1 MRARILAAVGAIV
14 VRDGLSAIGV
24 NSLAREAGC
33 DKVLIYRYF
42 GNLEGVFSAFAVK
55 GDFWWTIEDLTRGI
69 DPSKKSLAQAL
80 KTLFRRH
87 ATTLRTR
94 PVTLAILAAELTER
108 TPLVIALELVR
119 ERRALDLIAWIA
131 ERYRMPEKTD
141 LQAVT
146 MLLGVAIN
154 YLAVRARTVSVMSG
168 VSIGEDQD
176 WARIYSA
183 IDSIVTALTERA

>member
-1 MRARILAAVGAIV
+1 MVTKSNKQVAVRDSEAMRERILAAVGRMI
-14 VRDGLSAIGV
+14 VRDGLAAVGI

-42 GNLEGVFSAFAVK
+42 GNLEGFFSAFAVK

-69 DPSKKSLAQAL
+69 DPSKKSVAQAL

-108 TPLVIALELVR
+108 TPLVI
-119 ERRALDLIAWIA
+119 
-131 ERYRMPEKTD
+131 
-141 LQAVT
+141 
-146 MLLGVAIN
+146 
-154 YLAVRARTVSVMSG
+154 
-168 VSIGEDQD
+168 
-176 WARIYSA
+176 
-183 IDSIVTALTERA
+183 